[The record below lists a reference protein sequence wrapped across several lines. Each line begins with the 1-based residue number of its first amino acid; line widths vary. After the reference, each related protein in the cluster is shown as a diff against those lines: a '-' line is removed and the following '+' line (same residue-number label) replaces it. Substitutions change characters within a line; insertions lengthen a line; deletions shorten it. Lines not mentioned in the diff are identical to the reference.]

1 MIQMDLNLDYNTEFK
16 KTTFT
21 IGDQVVNGFKDSLG
35 YCYMDN
41 TQLAKLIG
49 KEEYSARQYWQ
60 SKSFKTSVQE
70 NPMTGEKDFP
80 LKIRIGSSYHSLV
93 PINWAVSYI
102 RHWDL
107 KDNKNAQVLIDK
119 LIDESLNNRIDYAF
133 GDFD

>member
-1 MIQMDLNLDYNTEFK
+1 MEFNLDYNIEFK

-60 SKSFKTSVQE
+60 SKSFKTSVQ
-70 NPMTGEKDFP
+70 KDSNAFNFP
-80 LKIRIGSSYHSLV
+80 LKIWVENNYHCLV
-93 PINWAVSYI
+93 PIDWVVSYI